1 MQKRTNFVPFFLV
14 FFSLS
19 LFLFFLGRFGFLN
32 SFSSLLNKGANPLKI
47 STINIF
53 GFQNNK
59 IEKLYGENQ
68 ELRKKIL
75 DNQNLVLENKA
86 LKDQFANSTPR
97 SLDLLPARV
106 VGFPG
111 FIPGVSNPDYLIIDK
126 GNHDGVKKGS
136 ALILGNNLIG
146 KVTEISNGYSKV
158 ELLNNKKASF
168 TAKVTSMDGAEAD
181 GVIKGLGGEMSFEN
195 VLLTLSIKKGDIVL
209 TKGDKDGAGNG
220 YPPDLVIGKITSL
233 EKKSS
238 DLFQKAKVK
247 SAVDFTN
254 LRVVFVIR

>member
-1 MQKRTNFVPFFLV
+1 MQKRTNFIPFFLV

-19 LFLFFLGRFGFLN
+19 LFIFFLGRFGFLN
-32 SFSSLLNKGANPLKI
+32 GLSSLLNRGANPLKI

-53 GFQNNK
+53 GFQNDK
-59 IEKLYGENQ
+59 IEKLYNENQ
-68 ELRKKIL
+68 NLKKMLL
-75 DNQNLVLENKA
+75 DNQNLALENKA
-86 LKDQFANSTPR
+86 LKDQFANSSPR

-126 GNHDGVKKGS
+126 GNRDGIKRGD
-136 ALILGNNLIG
+136 ALIVGNNLIG
-146 KVTEISNGYSKV
+146 KVIETTNNYSKV

-168 TAKVTSMDGAEAD
+168 TAKVTSTDGAEAD
-181 GVIKGLGGEMSFEN
+181 GVIKGLGGEMSYEN

-209 TKGDKDGAGNG
+209 TKGDKDESGNG

-238 DLFQKAKVK
+238 DLFQKAKVR

-254 LRVVFVIR
+254 LKIVFILR